1 MLEPNLSQ
9 MVGMEAGSSE
19 LMLGGTKP
27 ATLVQ
32 QRLQLMLWVARVET
46 QMGCQAD
53 PITLA

>member
-1 MLEPNLSQ
+1 
-9 MVGMEAGSSE
+9 MVGMEARSSE
-19 LMLGGTKP
+19 LMLGGINP

-32 QRLQLMLWVARVET
+32 ERLQLMLWVARVET